1 MCNFLKEVYVWLTL
15 VNITKKEKVRN
26 ITKDT
31 SDADM
36 TIQSEELI
44 KCLAGIAVIK
54 KKNCE

>member
-1 MCNFLKEVYVWLTL
+1 MLTL

-31 SDADM
+31 SDADT

-44 KCLAGIAVIK
+44 KFLVGIAVIR
-54 KKNCE
+54 KKNY